1 MSRFKTSSRG
11 PEHEAGEALHP
22 VRAERRRQGNAS
34 RARPEGRGGPDL
46 LHFLHDPQPATG
58 GAGRRRVS
66 LRLRVQG
73 AKQVRS
79 RLPDAISIFVAPPS
93 LEELERRLR
102 NRQTESDDELRHRL
116 ANAEME
122 MEQEGTYDRIL
133 VNDDLDDASAEL
145 RRLILSYRE

>member
-1 MSRFKTSSRG
+1 MYFFHIKNTNEN
-11 PEHEAGEALHP
+11 EHITYFSTF
-22 VRAERRRQGNAS
+22 VFVFR
-34 RARPEGRGGPDL
+34 
-46 LHFLHDPQPATG
+46 
-58 GAGRRRVS
+58 S
-66 LRLRVQG
+66 LRFLNARVHDAYYGTLRADVERELVAGNDVLLEIDVQG

-79 RLPDAISIFVAPPS
+79 RLPDAVSIFVAPPS

-122 MEQEGTYDRIL
+122 MEQEGAYDRIL

>member
-1 MSRFKTSSRG
+1 MER
-11 PEHEAGEALHP
+11 ELDAGND
-22 VRAERRRQGNAS
+22 V
-34 RARPEGRGGPDL
+34 L
-46 LHFLHDPQPATG
+46 LEID
-58 GAGRRRVS
+58 
-66 LRLRVQG
+66 VQG